1 MSSLCAAGPKRN
13 MGKVLV
19 NSCVL
24 WPSRQCCHPHFNTTG
39 YCNKLKIAIRQFPSG
54 VFSEASVSLRST
66 KKVSVR
72 ASWKRI
78 VQCALNHW
86 PSKKCQASV
95 LAPLGQVLGVL
106 WCFVSRTRH
115 PSWRQISDPRL
126 SRTSIDYT
134 EENYIMENVFTIIC
148 LLLLTD
154 VVIFSFLFFISLF
167 SFL

>member
-1 MSSLCAAGPKRN
+1 
-13 MGKVLV
+13 
-19 NSCVL
+19 
-24 WPSRQCCHPHFNTTG
+24 
-39 YCNKLKIAIRQFPSG
+39 
-54 VFSEASVSLRST
+54 
-66 KKVSVR
+66 
-72 ASWKRI
+72 
-78 VQCALNHW
+78 
-86 PSKKCQASV
+86 
-95 LAPLGQVLGVL
+95 VLGVL

-134 EENYIMENVFTIIC
+134 EENYLMENVFTIIC